1 MLINLKNVGKNFIS
15 RDMSGIFTNKIDS
28 IFCNLHSGQ
37 CFLLTCTC
45 QLLVV
50 IYALLWTV
58 DIKKNKNRRLSF
70 HESYFDKIGK
80 W

>member
-58 DIKKNKNRRLSF
+58 DIKKIRIEDWVSMKAIL
-70 HESYFDKIGK
+70 IGK

>member
-37 CFLLTCTC
+37 CFLAYMYLSIIGSYLCI
-45 QLLVV
+45 VV
-50 IYALLWTV
+50 NSRY
-58 DIKKNKNRRLSF
+58 KKNKNRRLSF
-70 HESYFDKIGK
+70 HESYFDR
-80 W
+80 